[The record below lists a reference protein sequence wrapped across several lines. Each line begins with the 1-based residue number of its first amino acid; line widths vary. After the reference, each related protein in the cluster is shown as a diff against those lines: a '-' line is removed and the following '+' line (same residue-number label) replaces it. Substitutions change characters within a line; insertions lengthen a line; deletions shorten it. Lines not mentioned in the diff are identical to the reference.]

1 MSSEEIAE
9 LKEKV
14 KSLESLN
21 NRMVEAMDTLASI
34 TDFQKDLQV
43 AEEAQMVYE
52 TSCDQ
57 LKKITPFKFLAFF
70 SINEEMNFELSYIEP
85 ANLREIVEKEFNSQ
99 LQAGILAWVLNSEK
113 TIMVN
118 PELEEFKCGAQLVM
132 HPLESQNGIN
142 GLFIGQPKIV
152 SAEMHQLELMLL
164 DVSLVT
170 TTLALENTNL
180 TGELTQINQNLE
192 NKVEARTKNL
202 KEALVK
208 AEDAGRAK
216 SDFLATMSHEI
227 RTPMNGVLGM
237 CELLLE
243 TNLKDEQYMYADVI
257 HKSGKALLTIINDI
271 LDFSKIEAGK
281 LELEY
286 IPVDLRQTVES
297 VVDVL
302 AQTAAEK
309 NIELIAD
316 IDCSLPQML
325 VADGMRLRQ
334 IMLNLGSNAV
344 KFTKKGQVV
353 VSLKLQKIENNMA
366 LIRFE
371 VNDSGIGIP
380 PEKLE
385 KLFKS
390 FSQVDSSTS
399 REFGGTGLGLV
410 ISQRLCEIMNS
421 SISVDSVVDEGS
433 SFYFD
438 LELEIND
445 STGVPVEK
453 ELSDSSIIIAVE
465 NQKLSLALKGYLAW
479 NRANVHRVETITGVI
494 STLMNNAPCHHL
506 IIDYD
511 LLPKNKNEISE
522 FMKLTRRNSKSI
534 LLLKSLNSA
543 VETKEI
549 ESLFDGSL
557 NKPIKYESL
566 VKTMVQKNIVRK
578 VNTQNFTMPDTKI
591 WKVLVVDD
599 DNTNLQVAKLR
610 LEKMNLE
617 VTLADSGFSA
627 IKAFQESHFDL
638 IFMDCHM
645 PEMDGYA
652 TTKMIRDI
660 ESDQAVEK
668 YIPIIALSANVMD
681 DADKQCFTAGM
692 DDYLS
697 KPIIIPEIVEI
708 LQKWLLNDLQKVS
721 EESKE
726 NETSEPMQDEDY
738 IDLGII
744 RELIGDDCPEV
755 EQSLLT
761 TFLHDSTRRYQEMK
775 EAFDSSDLKKI
786 NYLSHTIRGGAG
798 NIGAK
803 LIYKTCGIIEKL
815 SLQKD
820 LTPISRHLELL
831 ATEVEQL
838 QAFFNKHYTN

>member
-1 MSSEEIAE
+1 
-9 LKEKV
+9 
-14 KSLESLN
+14 
-21 NRMVEAMDTLASI
+21 
-34 TDFQKDLQV
+34 
-43 AEEAQMVYE
+43 
-52 TSCDQ
+52 
-57 LKKITPFKFLAFF
+57 
-70 SINEEMNFELSYIEP
+70 
-85 ANLREIVEKEFNSQ
+85 
-99 LQAGILAWVLNSEK
+99 
-113 TIMVN
+113 
-118 PELEEFKCGAQLVM
+118 
-132 HPLESQNGIN
+132 
-142 GLFIGQPKIV
+142 
-152 SAEMHQLELMLL
+152 
-164 DVSLVT
+164 
-170 TTLALENTNL
+170 
-180 TGELTQINQNLE
+180 
-192 NKVEARTKNL
+192 
-202 KEALVK
+202 
-208 AEDAGRAK
+208 
-216 SDFLATMSHEI
+216 
-227 RTPMNGVLGM
+227 
-237 CELLLE
+237 
-243 TNLKDEQYMYADVI
+243 
-257 HKSGKALLTIINDI
+257 
-271 LDFSKIEAGK
+271 
-281 LELEY
+281 
-286 IPVDLRQTVES
+286 
-297 VVDVL
+297 
-302 AQTAAEK
+302 
-309 NIELIAD
+309 
-316 IDCSLPQML
+316 
-325 VADGMRLRQ
+325 
-334 IMLNLGSNAV
+334 
-344 KFTKKGQVV
+344 
-353 VSLKLQKIENNMA
+353 
-366 LIRFE
+366 
-371 VNDSGIGIP
+371 
-380 PEKLE
+380 
-385 KLFKS
+385 
-390 FSQVDSSTS
+390 
-399 REFGGTGLGLV
+399 
-410 ISQRLCEIMNS
+410 
-421 SISVDSVVDEGS
+421 
-433 SFYFD
+433 
-438 LELEIND
+438 
-445 STGVPVEK
+445 
-453 ELSDSSIIIAVE
+453 
-465 NQKLSLALKGYLAW
+465 LALKGYLAW